1 MVLKIFPL
9 IIVLLAGMKSAVA
22 QHRILRHYDVKDG
35 LTSNHI
41 YESIQDRKGFIW
53 FATDNGV
60 SRFDGIEFKNFT
72 SRDGLPDNDIVNIAE
87 DAAGRIWLSCYNA
100 VPCYIQDNKVHTPFN
115 EIKLRLYPND
125 GYVRFC
131 HLGKKLLLTDDKER
145 KPGIEISEK
154 GEFKVADLYG
164 PLLCTERNILRLRP
178 VYSGHF
184 KLYDSNYRLADSLR
198 FLNNVTHFS
207 NSPVT
212 AVSIWQKNKVAVF
225 FKNNICRR
233 YQVVNNR
240 IHFLDSFKT
249 AFPITAVYT
258 FGSHLWAQ
266 INNYAII
273 PVDEQFQL
281 DKSRETLFQGKLIQ
295 HFMQDREGNYWGNTA
310 GGGIYM
316 TLNKNVEMYGQE
328 EGLLSSNIQK
338 ICSYKNELYIGYNN
352 SSIQVLKGGKISNL
366 NIDIGPHLQGKMKCL
381 YANARYVFYSVLNK
395 QILVS
400 RQEGNVSKRS
410 TLSTASLKYVRESR
424 SGALFLGTSAKC
436 YKVMLPDKVIDTIP
450 CGTTTSILERNNG
463 DLIIGTLR
471 GLLVC
476 RKRNNKWIID
486 TLKTGTSL
494 KDLSVTCIEEI
505 DDILIVG
512 TVQKGVLILKG
523 NDYEFIQSNG
533 KLKDVNCKKINI
545 DKEKNLWITS
555 FSGLYKVTR
564 GKDIHHYTI
573 EDIGKSV
580 GLPNQDINDFQLI
593 NDTAYVATS
602 QRLLVFPVNDKILV
616 NKVAPSVYIN
626 ELSVNNSIVHFL
638 PQEFI
643 RLNPDDNN
651 IELHFSGID
660 FKSQGNILFKYR
672 LVGLRSTWQYT
683 DKNSINYEA
692 LPSGSYRFEVSAM
705 NDQNVWSSRPAFIQF
720 SIAPYWWEHKLFLA
734 LLVLLS
740 LTVVFFIIRWFLLKK
755 HKQQMKAASAERH
768 IAEIELKAIKAQI
781 NPHFIFNT
789 LNAIQYFVSN
799 DQAEKAEDY
808 LGKLGSLLRNT
819 LDFSS
824 KTLINLDDEIGYI
837 EKYLQLE
844 KLRFDEGFNF
854 SILNNS
860 ITGRGSIQV
869 PPMVLQPHIENALR
883 HAYKGMQGK
892 LKILQVRFR
901 NEEDN
906 LVCEIEDNGIG
917 IKSSVLQ
924 KQEINPG
931 HQSKGLELSHSKLT
945 MYEQLTGKKVSTEM
959 IDLYQDNHASGTLI
973 RIKLKL

>member
-1 MVLKIFPL
+1 MLTIFL
-9 IIVLLAGMKSAVA
+9 LTIVLLSGMKSSVA

-35 LTSNHI
+35 LASNHI
-41 YESIQDRKGFIW
+41 YEAIQDRKGFIW

-72 SRDGLPDNDIVNIAE
+72 SADGLPDNDIVNITE

-115 EIKLRLYPND
+115 EVKLRLYSNE

-131 HLGKKLLLTDDKER
+131 HLGKNLLLTDDKER
-145 KPGIEISEK
+145 KHGIEINEK
-154 GEFKVADLYG
+154 GEFKAVDLYG
-164 PLLCTERNILRLRP
+164 PLLCTEKNVLKLRP
-178 VYSGHF
+178 IYSGYF
-184 KLYDSNYRLADSLR
+184 KLYGSNYHLVDSLK
-198 FLNNVTHFS
+198 FLNNTFHFAH
-207 NSPVT
+207 SPIAAISV
-212 AVSIWQKNKVAVF
+212 WQKNKIAVF
-225 FKNNICRR
+225 FKNNICCR
-233 YQVVNNR
+233 YQIANNR
-240 IHFLDSFKT
+240 IHFLDSIMT
-249 AFPITAVYT
+249 AFPITMIYT
-258 FGSHLWAQ
+258 FGNRLWAQ
-266 INNYAII
+266 VNNYAII
-273 PVDEQFQL
+273 PVNERFQL

-295 HFMQDREGNYWGNTA
+295 HFMQDREGNYWGSTA
-310 GGGIYM
+310 GGGVYM
-316 TLNKNVEMYGQE
+316 TLNKNVQMYGHE

-366 NIDIGPHLQGKMKCL
+366 NNGIGPLLQGKMKCL
-381 YANARYVFYSVLNK
+381 YANAKYVFYSVLNK

-400 RQEGNVSKRS
+400 RQTGSTSKRNI
-410 TLSTASLKYVRESR
+410 LSTASLKYVREGR

-436 YKVMLPDKVIDTIP
+436 YKVILPDKVIDTIP

-463 DLIIGTLR
+463 DLIIGTLH

-476 RKRNNKWIID
+476 RKQNNKWIID
-486 TLKTGTSL
+486 TLKTGISL

-523 NDYEFIQSNG
+523 NDYEYVQDNG
-533 KLKDVNCKKINI
+533 KLKDVNCKNISI
-545 DKEKNLWITS
+545 DKNKNLWIAC
-555 FSGLYKVTR
+555 FSGLYKVTL
-564 GKDIHHYTI
+564 GNDIHHYLI

-580 GLPNQDINDFQLI
+580 GLPNQDINDLQLV

-602 QRLLVFPVNDKILV
+602 QRLLVFPVSNVTSIKTAV
-616 NKVAPSVYIN
+616 PSVYIN
-626 ELSVNNSIVHFL
+626 ELSVNDSMLHFRSEEIIEL
-638 PQEFI
+638 SPGAS
-643 RLNPDDNN
+643 N
-651 IELHFSGID
+651 IEFHFSGID

-672 LVGLRSTWQYT
+672 LVGLRGTWQYT

-692 LPSGSYRFEVSAM
+692 LPSGSYRFEVLAM
-705 NDQNVWSSRPAFIQF
+705 NDQNVWSSRPACIQF
-720 SIAPYWWEHKLFLA
+720 SISPHWWERKLFWASLM
-734 LLVLLS
+734 LLCFG
-740 LTVVFFIIRWFLLKK
+740 TVFFVIRWSLLKK
-755 HKQQMKAASAERH
+755 HKLQMKEASAKRH

-799 DQAEKAEDY
+799 DQVEKAENY
-808 LGKLGSLLRNT
+808 LGKLGSLLRKT

-824 KTLINLDDEIGYI
+824 RTLINLDEEIGYL

-844 KLRFDEGFNF
+844 KLRFDDSFNF
-854 SILNNS
+854 TILNNLPANHDN
-860 ITGRGSIQV
+860 IQV

-892 LKILQVRFR
+892 LKVLQVRFDH
-901 NEEDN
+901 EGDA

-917 IKSSVLQ
+917 IKSSMSQRVDNDPL
-924 KQEINPG
+924 
-931 HQSKGLELSHSKLT
+931 HHSKGIELSRSKLA

-959 IDLYQDNHASGTLI
+959 IDLYRDDTSGTLI